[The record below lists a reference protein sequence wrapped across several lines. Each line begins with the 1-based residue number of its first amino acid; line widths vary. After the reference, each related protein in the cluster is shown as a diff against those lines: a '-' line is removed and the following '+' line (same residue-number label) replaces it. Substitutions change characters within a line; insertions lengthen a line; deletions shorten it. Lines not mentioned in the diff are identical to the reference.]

1 MLLDQPS
8 KNEQCIRILARVDN
22 RRVYKYIPSKYVIEN
37 EYLKFFNVVI
47 TEGNGTGAFGE
58 TLSTPVIIGPNDAVT
73 DTFISIGRF
82 TNKDEA
88 IALLKYIKTKF
99 ARSLLSVKK
108 ATQHTSRN
116 VWVFVS
122 MQDFSVNS
130 DIDWTKP
137 IFEID
142 HQL

>member
-1 MLLDQPS
+1 M
-8 KNEQCIRILARVDN
+8 ARVDN

-88 IALLKYIKTKF
+88 IALLKYI
-99 ARSLLSVKK
+99 
-108 ATQHTSRN
+108 
-116 VWVFVS
+116 VS
-122 MQDFSVNS
+122 
-130 DIDWTKP
+130 T
-137 IFEID
+137 
-142 HQL
+142 HLGA